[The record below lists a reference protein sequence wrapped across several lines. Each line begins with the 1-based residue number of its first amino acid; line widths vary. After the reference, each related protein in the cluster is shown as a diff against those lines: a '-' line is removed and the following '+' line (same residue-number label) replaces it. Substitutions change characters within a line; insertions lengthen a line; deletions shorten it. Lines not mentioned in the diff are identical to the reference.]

1 MSENDLNINIQNVD
15 NITVNPE
22 NYNEQQTPLI
32 NNNNNFNDN
41 NNFRPQISNNENNL
55 PQQQNPNEI
64 QVISNMNPAPNN
76 LNNPQITNN
85 QTIQNNTRQIQIAEP
100 YMNPDY
106 YEPIIPNNYNN
117 QNIPI
122 NQYPNDNIQNI
133 NTLTHNEIY
142 YNSLYNYHNEIG
154 YRPNG
159 GAFNRYNNMNNIN
172 ANRNRQIER
181 GPNECDQCLCNCLK
195 AIGIVCLIACIII
208 VGFYIFLIYAL
219 SGMN

>member
-32 NNNNNFNDN
+32 NNDNNFNDN
-41 NNFRPQISNNENNL
+41 NNFQPHISNNENNL

-122 NQYPNDNIQNI
+122 NQYPNNNIQNI

-159 GAFNRYNNMNNIN
+159 GVILRNNNMNYIN
-172 ANRNRQIER
+172 VNRNGQIER
-181 GPNECDQCLCNCLK
+181 SSNECNQCLCNCLK
-195 AIGIVCLIACIII
+195 VIGIVCLTTCVII
-208 VGFYIFLIYAL
+208 VGFYLYIIYSL
-219 SGMN
+219 SNYD